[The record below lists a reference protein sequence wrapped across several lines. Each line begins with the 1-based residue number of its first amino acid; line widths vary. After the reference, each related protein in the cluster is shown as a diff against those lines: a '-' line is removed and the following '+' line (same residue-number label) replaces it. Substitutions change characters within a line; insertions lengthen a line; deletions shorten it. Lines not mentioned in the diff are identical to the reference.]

1 MTKSVND
8 MTAAE
13 YREYCRRNEAS
24 AAERKAARVDICRSY
39 PPLPM
44 PDRLPLLAAYHAAER
59 TAEQTA
65 LLDAEIARAQM
76 TDRKAER
83 ILKTWV
89 RRGFAPFS
97 AMDIAELEVLKR
109 KHGSLGVA
117 YRRVC
122 GTEGL

>member
-1 MTKSVND
+1 MAN
-8 MTAAE
+8 
-13 YREYCRRNEAS
+13 
-24 AAERKAARVDICRSY
+24 DICRSY

-44 PDRLPLLAAYHAAER
+44 PDRWPVLAAYHAEEKS
-59 TAEQTA
+59 AEQVA
-65 LLDAEIARAQM
+65 LLDAEIARAGM

-83 ILKTWV
+83 ILRAWV

-109 KHGSLGVA
+109 KHGSLDVA
-117 YRRVC
+117 RLRVC